1 MGKTAHTV
9 TDQVSIQI
17 DQSAKENVNAMHF
30 FPSTNVTWM
39 LVQRDETA
47 VRANSPFGCY
57 KSLQKKR
64 AQQDDI
70 ITRAPVQL
78 KTLCMYWF
86 VFWSLI
92 WYFVCRK
99 KSLFLPHFVSFCF
112 YRYTNLSTP
121 AEHKNFFVI
130 FWISL
135 VFVCHFSLPA
145 RASLL
150 HLALLALLKLCFQL
164 HRDSHVFNRLN
175 NNFTGFQQA
184 ALFLNNKNRFIH
196 TFINHHYI
204 EEILSPCCTHILH
217 FFIWKKASMDLIKN
231 IQKMLVMEAPHIF
244 AMTLKLKKKTWFL
257 LKLFSSSFWFTLQT

>member
-17 DQSAKENVNAMHF
+17 DQSAKENVNAVRF
-30 FPSTNVTWM
+30 FLSTNVTWM
-39 LVQRDETA
+39 LVPRDETA
-47 VRANSPFGCY
+47 VGANSPFGCY

-99 KSLFLPHFVSFCF
+99 KVCF
-112 YRYTNLSTP
+112 YRTLFRFAFIDTQTFPPQQSI
-121 AEHKNFFVI
+121 KNFFVI

-175 NNFTGFQQA
+175 NNFTGFQRA
-184 ALFLNNKNRFIH
+184 ALFLNHKNRFIH
-196 TFINHHYI
+196 RFISHHYI
-204 EEILSPCCTHILH
+204 EEISFLSPCCTHILH
-217 FFIWKKASMDLIKN
+217 FFICVHGFD
-231 IQKMLVMEAPHIF
+231 
-244 AMTLKLKKKTWFL
+244 
-257 LKLFSSSFWFTLQT
+257 